1 MSRSKPNSVMVTKTF
16 FEHYGR
22 RVEAIMGEHDSDQ
35 IVLISDEEEIND
47 HQLASVEIAVF
58 SRDSFIKGSEHFFQ
72 TINRAENLRWLHVFH
87 AGVNGSRYQAL
98 LDRGITLTSSAGS
111 HAEPIAQTAMAALLW
126 FARPFA
132 HWQQA
137 KQERRWARIITPNE
151 PRDLR
156 GQTLVVFGVGAI
168 GRHACRIA
176 KALGLHV
183 IGVRRSPLQ
192 PEDEVDELHHP
203 SAINDLLPRADWL
216 MLSCALTEQTR
227 GLIDEVALDRL
238 PNHAYLLNV
247 SRGAVVDE
255 EALILALQ
263 RNAIAG
269 AYLDVFQ
276 QEPLS
281 DNSPLWD
288 MPQVLL
294 TPHNSS
300 VSNGNDDRV
309 VDIFLENFVRRQR
322 GEKLVNHVVQIE

>member
-1 MSRSKPNSVMVTKTF
+1 MSGSKPPSVMVTKTF

-22 RVEAIMGEHDSDQ
+22 RVESIMGEHNSDQ
-35 IVLISDEEEIND
+35 IVVISDEEEINYE
-47 HQLASVEIAVF
+47 QLASVEVAVF
-58 SRDSFIKGSEHFFQ
+58 SRDSFIKDSGHFFQ
-72 TINRAENLRWLHVFH
+72 TIDRAENLRWLHVFH

-137 KQERRWARIITPNE
+137 QQERNWDRIITPNE

-156 GQTLVVFGVGAI
+156 GQTIVVFGVGAI

-176 KALGLHV
+176 QALGLYV
-183 IGVRRSPLQ
+183 IGVRRSPLR
-192 PEDEVDELHHP
+192 PDDEVDELHPP
-203 SAINDLLPRADWL
+203 SSLNDLLPRADWL
-216 MLSCALTEQTR
+216 LLSCSLTEQTR
-227 GLIDEVALDRL
+227 GLIDEAALDRL
-238 PNHAYLLNV
+238 PNHAHLLNV

-255 EALILALQ
+255 EELIVALQ
-263 RNAIAG
+263 RNDIAG
-269 AYLDVFQ
+269 AYLDVFE

-281 DNSPLWD
+281 DDSVLWG

-309 VDIFLENFVRRQR
+309 VDIFLENFVRYQR
-322 GEKLVNHVVQIE
+322 GDALVNHVTEIE